1 MSHAPLGPVKP
12 KQITLDTLPQLFAH
26 HRARFGGWTMNAN
39 DTGDGEVSGD
49 GGEQSQA
56 ERPDGVSEH
65 EWSALGD
72 PGRAAI
78 LREREA
84 RQAAERAL
92 AAARARPTPPAHR
105 PAGPSGSAP
114 QSGPP
119 ATSEPDVTAIVQ
131 QAVEAAL
138 KPFQEREAQRDA
150 EQAASRV
157 RDAVLE
163 AAKPLLH
170 DASDAL
176 AGIDLTTVIDE
187 QGRADASKVDAA
199 LKDLTTRKPHLA
211 KYGRQAPV
219 GIGGGGPAAL
229 TDADKVKAIL
239 ADMQRATGVRTPAA
253 S

>member
-26 HRARFGGWTMNAN
+26 HRARFGGWTMKDN

-49 GGEQSQA
+49 GGEQPQQTA
-56 ERPDGVSEH
+56 PDGVSEH
-65 EWSALGD
+65 EWSALGE

-92 AAARARPTPPAHR
+92 AAARARPTPPAKKAASAASSQAQDK
-105 PAGPSGSAP
+105 PAKN
-114 QSGPP
+114 
-119 ATSEPDVTAIVQ
+119 EPDVTAIVQ

-176 AGIDLTTVIDE
+176 AAIDLTTVIDE

-239 ADMQRATGVRTPAA
+239 ADMQRATGVRTPTA